1 MNLITYEEFK
11 KTEEYKKFIE
21 ENPDKGYLK
30 IQAFTA
36 YQAIPIENAEILITK
51 DIENDKVIFFQ
62 GKTDSSGI
70 INNIELL
77 APTGIVDLKA
87 QEIPK
92 LTTYDLTAIH
102 EGYETIKK
110 YEIAMFGGVRVIQYI
125 KMTSET
131 ESMGDINA
139 D

>member
-11 KTEEYKKFIE
+11 KTEGYKKFIK

-36 YQAIPIENAEILITK
+36 YQAIPIENVEILITK
-51 DIENDKVIFFQ
+51 DIGNDKVIFFQ
-62 GKTDSSGI
+62 RKTDSSGI
-70 INNIELL
+70 INNIELP
-77 APTGIVDLKA
+77 APTGTVDLNA

-92 LTTYDLTAIH
+92 YTTYDLTAIH
-102 EGYETIKK
+102 EGYEAIKK
-110 YEIAMFGGVRVIQYI
+110 YEIAMFGDVRVIQYI

-131 ESMGDINA
+131 ELMGDINA